1 MADRHICIEL
11 NRGADSLI
19 GGIVNKGNRRIGRS
33 IVGQLQYA
41 TRNVVSSCPAVG
53 EDQRVQHKGRCSVV
67 VCR

>member
-19 GGIVNKGNRRIGRS
+19 GGVVSKSDRRIRRS

-41 TRNVVSSCPAVG
+41 TRNVVRSCPTIG
-53 EDQRVQHKGRCSVV
+53 EDQRVQHKGRCGVV